1 MTSSNNLTPTNAQ
14 EALALRQTNVSNP
27 SIIHTKPSKHSI
39 TASEDYYSLSSGSS
53 TTTVLAADDRGRS
66 TNAIHRYTTPPSRYR
81 TPLQSRD
88 QLPSQSQLDLAGGRS
103 SGDASDEA
111 TDAEPRRTPM
121 RGEGKRRSM
130 SSSESAAFAGS
141 SVAAPH
147 AAALREGG
155 VRRKPIPSTVMES
168 SDKSPRSQEYIDP
181 AAARSSVARDID
193 REQSPTTPGHDDT
206 PFLRFA
212 LDQLT
217 RDEEVRGSRRYPGD
231 APAEPHLWVPVGTT
245 GVQPQQAN
253 VVEQRSTREPTDDN
267 TRQANVVEQRSTRE
281 PTDDNHNH
289 GIALVAAGIAAL
301 GVGAAAAGA
310 AYTMRDRGT
319 EQPLPPSQQWPN
331 PSRQFDERQ
340 FDEPPP
346 RNPRHTNH
354 RSLDQNQGPD
364 LFIPVR
370 NEDQQQE
377 RLNFIPG
384 VLRLLPLLLFI
395 ILLVV
400 LLALLLLSAIWSLT
414 HQGIFSY
421 GSFGNGTYFTL
432 EYLPNILGMVLLIWL
447 TQIEVAVYRVAPFI
461 AMSSPSPRSWEE
473 GAKLPLYPK
482 SWLLPFLGHFRAG
495 QAVVGIF
502 MLVSWLQIWTIP
514 LLASSFNVHWYGPPD
529 SGNWRWVATTA
540 VIWVVIIFYII
551 LLISVIILM
560 VWLRGRTTGLLW
572 DPRSLADQVVLLQS
586 SNALSLSRHDEIRHE
601 PARLSY
607 WRRSKGGMNEVF
619 HTYGIADKPAR
630 RYSLEDGRI
639 LEKEPLQADA
649 RMEPKSRFSD
659 FEDVEMGHEQRHSR
673 EKMLPK
679 RPNRSRSSSKSSN
692 SSQGGTRSGGRAVPW
707 FLSTSAALLWIIV
720 AVVLIVAFLVVSYL
734 PATRVSRGFAPMVSA
749 PVSDQGYSST
759 NFLYSFMPA
768 VLAMIC
774 FLGLLD
780 IDYAY
785 RRLQPYIALANP
797 NGEFAEKSLL
807 LSYTADL
814 PFLVT
819 ASAAVNGHYRV
830 AGLSFASML
839 AAVLPILGGGCFWA
853 QFSVPQQ
860 SIRIYAHMPAYYAL
874 TFFVVVYAIAIMVFV
889 FPGRKV
895 RAANA
900 ALPRGNYATRWTD
913 IISAVRGSRM
923 LDEIHF
929 RGPVSKVD
937 LVTRLLSAAPRS
949 GIGRSQEAA
958 AGSKVS
964 LADSVR
970 GFGNARQAADA
981 EPGAGEVPRYAL
993 AEYVGRDGGHY
1004 TGIDRSR
1011 S

>member
-27 SIIHTKPSKHSI
+27 SVIHTKPSKQSI

-53 TTTVLAADDRGRS
+53 TTTILAADDRGRS

-88 QLPSQSQLDLAGGRS
+88 QLPSQSQLELATAPS

-111 TDAEPRRTPM
+111 TDTEPRRTPM

-141 SVAAPH
+141 SVAAPQ

-168 SDKSPRSQEYIDP
+168 SDNSPRSQEYIDP

-245 GVQPQQAN
+245 GVLPQQVKA
-253 VVEQRSTREPTDDN
+253 VEQRSTREPTDDIN
-267 TRQANVVEQRSTRE
+267 
-281 PTDDNHNH
+281 
-289 GIALVAAGIAAL
+289 GIAPVAAGAAAL

-310 AYTMRDRGT
+310 AYTMRDREN
-319 EQPLPPSQQWPN
+319 EQPQPPSQQWPN

-340 FDEPPP
+340 FNEPPP

-354 RSLDQNQGPD
+354 RSLDQNQGLD
-364 LFIPVR
+364 LFVPVR
-370 NEDQQQE
+370 NEDQQQA

-395 ILLVV
+395 ALLVI

-421 GSFGNGTYFTL
+421 GSFGNRTYFTL

-447 TQIEVAVYRVAPFI
+447 IQIEVAVYRIAPFI

-514 LLASSFNVHWYGPPD
+514 LLASSFNVHFYGPPN

-540 VIWVVIIFYII
+540 VIWVVIIFYI
-551 LLISVIILM
+551 LLLVSVIALM
-560 VWLRGRTTGLLW
+560 IWLRGRITGLLW

-586 SNALSLSRHDEIRHE
+586 SNALSLSQHDEIRHE

-607 WRRSKGGMNEVF
+607 WRRSKGGINEVF

-639 LEKEPLQADA
+639 LEKEPLQADP
-649 RMEPKSRFSD
+649 RVEPKSRFSD

-679 RPNRSRSSSKSSN
+679 RPTRSRSSSKSSN
-692 SSQGGTRSGGRAVPW
+692 SSKGGIRSGGRAVPW

-720 AVVLIVAFLVVSYL
+720 AVVLLVAFLVVSYL

-749 PVSDQGYSST
+749 PVSDQGFSST

-785 RRLQPYIALANP
+785 RRLQPYIALANS

-839 AAVLPILGGGCFWA
+839 AAVLPVLGGGCFWA
-853 QFSVPQQ
+853 QFYVPKQ

-874 TFFVVVYAIAIMVFV
+874 TFFVVLYSLAIMVFV
-889 FPGRKV
+889 WPGRKV
-895 RAANA
+895 KEMNA
-900 ALPRGNYATRWTD
+900 ALPRGNAAMRWVDTV
-913 IISAVRGSRM
+913 SAVRGSRI
-923 LDEIHF
+923 LDEVYF

-937 LVTRLLSAAPRS
+937 LVTRLMTTAPGS

-1004 TGIDRSR
+1004 TGIDRFR